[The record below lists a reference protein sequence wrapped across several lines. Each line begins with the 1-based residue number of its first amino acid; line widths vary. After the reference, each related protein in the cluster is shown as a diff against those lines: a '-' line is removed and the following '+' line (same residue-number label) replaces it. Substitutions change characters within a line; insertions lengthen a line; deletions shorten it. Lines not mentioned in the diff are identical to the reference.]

1 MSTTSTDTESVVRKH
16 LHAFLQGQGADAIV
30 NDYHDAARLITED
43 QIFAGRPAIR
53 HFFKQ
58 FLGALPP
65 GATDRFKL
73 RNLRVDGTMAF
84 ITWTVGDEIPLG
96 TDTFVVV
103 DGKIASQTFA
113 MHAAPVPAP
122 AVSNG

>member
-1 MSTTSTDTESVVRKH
+1 MSTCSTETENVVRQH
-16 LHAFLQGQGADAIV
+16 LHAFLQGHGADAIIS
-30 NDYHDAARLITED
+30 DYHESARLITED
-43 QIFAGRPAIR
+43 QVFAGRPAIR
-53 HFFKQ
+53 HFFEQ

-73 RNLRVDGTMAF
+73 KNLRVDGTMAL
-84 ITWTVGDEIPLG
+84 ITWNVGNDIPLG

-113 MHAAPVPAP
+113 MHAAPAP
-122 AVSNG
+122 AAPSG